1 MNNTKNKIVILIIAV
16 ALLTL
21 SLGAISAADN
31 VNRNETVKDTTEIKE
46 DNVDTNIHNEV
57 QSTENEVSNGNS
69 KLQDSSSEDKLVLDN
84 ITYTDNN
91 VTFNF
96 HAPNSY
102 RSDVV
107 HLIINNKSV
116 ATEYTSYKAITYPS
130 YKYNNSAFN
139 YTLNHND
146 WYGYYPNDA
155 WDKFYT
161 YDLTTGTFT
170 PLKIKIN
177 NNTAGATYTFNED
190 VQIFQNGVQIN
201 GNTLTLVNGNNNII
215 LKNIQNGVPCY
226 YYISIPVY
234 NIDLNTKIFTYGSS
248 GPLIATLYKNNVACP
263 AEIITFTINGK
274 SYSNRTDSKGQAR
287 ILLTNYKPATYTL
300 HVSAMGIEKFYNI
313 TINNPTYKYK
323 GYSITLTPAQYDKF
337 KQLMKKGKDSD
348 YYSVINYTGKT
359 ATYKAKVKVPFYK
372 KNKGKIYNTVF
383 IKQNKKALNKVLKNY
398 KSKGWKCELISYRSN
413 AVRGK
418 YIKLSFSKITVNKY
432 KTYKYKS
439 VTKNGKSY
447 LSLYYDGRAGE
458 CYIAYNIEGYG
469 RYNQGDEVSHVKVN
483 LL

>member
-1 MNNTKNKIVILIIAV
+1 MIRKKVIFLI
-16 ALLTL
+16 LLIFCITV
-21 SLGAISAADN
+21 STSVICAADN
-31 VNRNETVKDTTEIKE
+31 IDRNETVKDTTEIKE
-46 DNVDTNIHNEV
+46 DNVDTNIPNEV
-57 QSTENEVSNGNS
+57 KSTENEVSNGNS
-69 KLQDSSSEDKLVLDN
+69 KLQDSSSEDKLVLHN

-96 HAPNSY
+96 NAPNSH
-102 RSDVV
+102 RSKVV

-116 ATEYTSYKAITYPS
+116 ATEYSSYKAITYPY
-130 YKYNNSAFN
+130 YKYNGSAFN
-139 YTLNHND
+139 YTLNCND
-146 WYGYYPNDA
+146 YFGYYPNDA
-155 WDKFYT
+155 WDEFYT

-170 PLKIKIN
+170 PLKIKI

-190 VQIFQNGVQIN
+190 VQIFQNGVQID

-234 NIDLNTKIFTYGSS
+234 NIIMNTQIFTYGSS

-263 AEIITFTINGK
+263 DELITFTINGK
-274 SYSNRTDSKGQAR
+274 TYSNRTNSKGQAK
-287 ILLTNYKPATYTL
+287 ILLTNYKPATYTIHL
-300 HVSAMGIEKFYNI
+300 SAMGIEKFYNI

-323 GYSITLTPAQYDKF
+323 GYSITLSPVQYDKF

-359 ATYKAKVKVPFYK
+359 ATYKAKVIVPFYK
-372 KNKGKIYNTVF
+372 KNKGKIYDNVF
-383 IKQNKKALNKVLKNY
+383 IKQDKKMLNKVLKNY
-398 KSKGWKCELISYRSN
+398 KSKGWKSELISYRSN

-418 YIKLSFSKITVNKY
+418 YIKLSFSKIIVKKY

-458 CYIAYNIEGYG
+458 CYIAYNIEGHG
-469 RYNQGDEVSHVKVN
+469 RYYQGDEVSHVKVN